1 MSDFLARI
9 RDSESWTE
17 LAIAI
22 SLYLTATPERAWC
35 DAAYEAL
42 QARAPHDPA
51 RCVAL
56 TMRSLSPDS
65 SICDFMKSFGQLLS
79 DRANDDRERCSGKSA
94 V

>member
-9 RDSESWTE
+9 TDSESWTE

-22 SLYLTATPERAWC
+22 LLYLTATPERAWC
-35 DAAYEAL
+35 EAAYEAL
-42 QARAPHDPA
+42 QARATDDSA
-51 RCVAL
+51 RCLAY

-65 SICDFMKSFGQLLS
+65 SICDFMKSFAQVLS
-79 DRANDDRERCSGKSA
+79 DHANDDPERCSGKSA